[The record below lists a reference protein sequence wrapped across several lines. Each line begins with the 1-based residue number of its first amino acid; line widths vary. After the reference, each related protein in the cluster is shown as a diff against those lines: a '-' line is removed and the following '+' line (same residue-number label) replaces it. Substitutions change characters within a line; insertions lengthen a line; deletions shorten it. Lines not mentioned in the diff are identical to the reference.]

1 MNEIFSLKAILT
13 TLISLGVIGSL
24 KLPVRAY
31 ETEKIDENKA
41 ELILGHSFP
50 ALERRGLRLTAFRGQ
65 NYGYSEQ
72 IDSTEPTDN
81 LRNIIGL
88 TGLAIGTGVVG
99 YHLTRVY
106 KPSLAN
112 SLPVQG
118 DRNTALLDRVSPK
131 LRRELLR
138 LVHNKATAS
147 RLLSGTRLSHP
158 DRNPNWLAEKVIYD
172 LKRGR

>member
-13 TLISLGVIGSL
+13 ASISLGVIGSL
-24 KLPVRAY
+24 GLPVKAY
-31 ETEKIDENKA
+31 ETNKTQENKA
-41 ELILGHSFP
+41 ELLS
-50 ALERRGLRLTAFRGQ
+50 Q
-65 NYGYSEQ
+65 DYGYGERTNN
-72 IDSTEPTDN
+72 TEPTDN
-81 LRNIIGL
+81 LKNIIGL

-99 YHLTRVY
+99 YQLTRTY

-112 SLPVQG
+112 SLFTKG
-118 DRNTALLDRVSPK
+118 DRNTAILDRVSPK

-147 RLLSGTRLSHP
+147 RLLSGTRSLNPNRH
-158 DRNPNWLAEKVIYD
+158 PNWLAEKVIYD

>member
-1 MNEIFSLKAILT
+1 MNKIFSLKAILAASIG
-13 TLISLGVIGSL
+13 LSVIGNFD
-24 KLPVRAY
+24 LPVRAY
-31 ETEKIDENKA
+31 ETKKINENKA
-41 ELILGHSFP
+41 ELILG
-50 ALERRGLRLTAFRGQ
+50 Q
-65 NYGYSEQ
+65 NYSYS
-72 IDSTEPTDN
+72 DRTNNTEPTDN

-99 YHLTRVY
+99 YHLTRAY

-112 SLPVQG
+112 SLPTRS
-118 DRNTALLDRVSPK
+118 DRNTVLLDRVSPK

-138 LVHNKATAS
+138 LVHNKETAS
-147 RLLSGTRLSHP
+147 RLLSGTLSSHP